1 MHPLRDEQFSDLHG
15 VQLMH
20 PFTRFLA
27 IVGVVIALLVV
38 ANLIFSP
45 SPAEAS
51 GATAPAHVDRQNSV
65 RVQ

>member
-1 MHPLRDEQFSDLHG
+1 
-15 VQLMH
+15 MH